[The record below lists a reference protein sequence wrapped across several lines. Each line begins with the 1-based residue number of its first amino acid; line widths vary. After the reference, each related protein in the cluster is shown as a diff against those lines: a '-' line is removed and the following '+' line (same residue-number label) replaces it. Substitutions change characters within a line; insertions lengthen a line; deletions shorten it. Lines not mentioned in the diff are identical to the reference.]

1 VSGRGN
7 GIARTV
13 VMKRD
18 PSKDKMPT
26 WAQNAFKATDSQT
39 KESKTNEHQILEKV
53 FKNGKCQYKVFN
65 VKSKHKF
72 LQETTKL
79 ENNNTLFQADVL
91 QLNHDKN

>member
-1 VSGRGN
+1 MSGRGN

-53 FKNGKCQYKVFN
+53 FN